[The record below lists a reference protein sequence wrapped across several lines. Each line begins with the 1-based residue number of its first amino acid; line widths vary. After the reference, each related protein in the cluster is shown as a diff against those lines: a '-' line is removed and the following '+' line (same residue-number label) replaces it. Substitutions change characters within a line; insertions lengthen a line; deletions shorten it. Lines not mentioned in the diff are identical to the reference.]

1 MKKQNKDGFIEV
13 NKLFGKKPKYF
24 KEISNMK
31 FEKSYFET
39 INNLIS

>member
-13 NKLFGKKPKYF
+13 NKLFGKKPNYF

-31 FEKSYFET
+31 FETSYLET
-39 INNLIS
+39 INTSIS

>member
-31 FEKSYFET
+31 FETSYLEI
-39 INNLIS
+39 INTSIS

>member
-24 KEISNMK
+24 KEILNMK
-31 FEKSYFET
+31 FETSYLET
-39 INNLIS
+39 INTSIS

>member
-13 NKLFGKKPKYF
+13 NKLFDKKPKYF

-31 FEKSYFET
+31 FETSYLET
-39 INNLIS
+39 MNILIS